1 MTLVRS
7 GGIRM
12 KRQRAALFGCLLAS
26 AVLSG
31 CEDCGTPSIAP
42 VELSKGTVG
51 EPYSEELRV
60 PCRDGEWRLSDGE
73 LPPGVELD
81 SEGVFSGTPERSG
94 IYVFTVGMVID
105 ASDDQ
110 GGTDL
115 SRGYALVIDEAPGG
129 GGAGGEG
136 GGPGEGGQGGDGQG
150 GGGQGGG

>member
-1 MTLVRS
+1 
-7 GGIRM
+7 
-12 KRQRAALFGCLLAS
+12 
-26 AVLSG
+26 
-31 CEDCGTPSIAP
+31 
-42 VELSKGTVG
+42 
-51 EPYSEELRV
+51 
-60 PCRDGEWRLSDGE
+60 
-73 LPPGVELD
+73 
-81 SEGVFSGTPERSG
+81 VFSGTPERSG